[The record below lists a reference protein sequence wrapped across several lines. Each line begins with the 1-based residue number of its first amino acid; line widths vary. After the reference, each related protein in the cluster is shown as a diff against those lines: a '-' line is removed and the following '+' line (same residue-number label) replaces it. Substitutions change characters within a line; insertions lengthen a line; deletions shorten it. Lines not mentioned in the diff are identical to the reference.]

1 MRAGEAFQ
9 PFQHREEQQE
19 ERRNPMAKLTQDMKD
34 VMEQT
39 RGYAI
44 TTCTKD
50 GIPNVVPIHFVK
62 VLSDDEI
69 MMADVFMKKTSE
81 NIEQNPVM
89 AVSVWD
95 WDAKPRKGYQL
106 KGTPRIETSGK
117 IYDMAV
123 EMVKAE
129 KPDLTPKSAVVV
141 KITDIFVT
149 SPGPDAGKN
158 VEEIK

>member
-1 MRAGEAFQ
+1 
-9 PFQHREEQQE
+9 
-19 ERRNPMAKLTQDMKD
+19 MATLTQEIKD
-34 VMEQT
+34 VMEKT

-44 TTCTKD
+44 ATCTKD

-62 VLSDDEI
+62 ILSDDEI
-69 MMADVFMKKTSE
+69 MMADIFMKKTFE
-81 NIEQNPVM
+81 NIQQNPVM
-89 AVSVWD
+89 AISAWD
-95 WDAKPRKGYQL
+95 WDAKPRKGFQL

-158 VEEIK
+158 VEEVR